1 MDPNEIDDLNDVKN
15 EKKRKEN
22 SDRDIENEL
31 EKEIL

>member
-1 MDPNEIDDLNDVKN
+1 MEPNEIDDLNDVKN